1 MGHKIRAIQR
11 GAKGLLQC
19 YSKTPTKIWM
29 TYMLIIYQVRLFIKY
44 EINNRKIMLANIYI
58 WIQHTHTQKAR
69 SFFRILSHKPNAVNW
84 TENPVT
90 KWSTTTSFLFSGPFP
105 LCLCQGDE
113 QKGIQILLTDVSYK
127 IHYCRYLILLT
138 CCCSIFTFS
147 DIYLLVSLSR
157 FNDKSSFQLTENTF

>member
-29 TYMLIIYQVRLFIKY
+29 TYMFIIYHVQLFIKY

-58 WIQHTHTQKAR
+58 WIQHTHTQKVR
-69 SFFRILSHKPNAVNW
+69 SFFRILSHKPNVVNW

-90 KWSTTTSFLFSGPFP
+90 KWSTTTSFLFSGPSRYAFVRVMSKKAFRSYW
-105 LCLCQGDE
+105 QTFHI
-113 QKGIQILLTDVSYK
+113 KFIIAGI
-127 IHYCRYLILLT
+127 
-138 CCCSIFTFS
+138 
-147 DIYLLVSLSR
+147 
-157 FNDKSSFQLTENTF
+157 